1 MYRIIKISLLLLL
14 IISVQGLFG
23 QTTTLDKIPNGIAI
37 QSVARDA
44 NGNAASNRNIYLKV
58 ELRQGTAT
66 GEAVLL
72 ETHTVTSNDEG
83 IFNFYI
89 GQGIRVSGVN
99 SLIFLDWKGKIY
111 FLNIKMAIEPS
122 LPTPGWVLDKEYVDL
137 GTSQIWSVPYAF
149 TSYRSVIADSAFS
162 IAGIL
167 AGVNGGTGVSNVGKT
182 ITLGRNFEIQGL
194 GNLKFNT
201 TGPTTLTL
209 PLKGTLVTSE
219 SLDTLI
225 NKYLL
230 SPTFLGSPKTPTPDI
245 KSNDSSVAS
254 TQFVKSVISS
264 EINTLNTKLSTTLDT
279 TAGAKLKIADTS
291 VMLSKRIERDTASLS
306 NRINLKVNT
315 LNASID
321 SSLYVNGLVTID
333 SVVTINDSLNVKGQA
348 RFDSLL
354 TIYDSLRVKGNVLI
368 DTNLTV
374 NKITTL
380 NDSLIVKGGARIDQ
394 SILAKSKL
402 YVSDSVIAKGNVK
415 IDNNLNV
422 GKVASLNDSLYVKG
436 QARFDSLL
444 TINDSLRVK
453 GNVLIDTNLTVG
465 KDLEIKGNL
474 ILNRGLDF
482 NDSLIVQKGARI
494 EQSILDKSKLYVSDS
509 ILAKGNVKIDN
520 NLIVAKVTSL
530 NDSLYVKGQ
539 ARFDSLLTINDSL
552 RVKGNVLIDT
562 NLTVG
567 KDLEVK
573 GNLILNSGLQFNDSL
588 IVSKGAR
595 IEQSILAKSKLYVSD
610 SILAKGNVKIDNNLN
625 VNKVTSLNDSLYVK
639 GQARFDSLLTIND
652 SLRVKGNVLIDSNL
666 TVLGR
671 LSLSTALQFNDSLIV
686 SKGARIDQ
694 SILAKSKLYV
704 SDSILAKGNV
714 LIDNNLNVT
723 KVTSLNDSLYVKG
736 QARFDSLLT
745 INDSLRVKGNVLID
759 TNLTVNKIT
768 TLNDSL
774 IVKGGARIDLSIL
787 AKSKLFVT
795 DSIIAKGNV
804 LIDNNLNVTKVTSLN
819 DSLFVKGQAR
829 LDSLLTINDSLRVKG
844 NVLIDTNLT
853 VKRTTTLNDSLI
865 VKGGLRVDQNILAK
879 SKLTVTDSIL
889 AKGNM
894 KIDGVLTVNGLNIYD
909 SIMKYYT
916 GKLNVNDTS
925 AMLLAYLTKIND
937 LYAKN
942 AETNSDVAL
951 KLYKSDTSSLSNRIN
966 LKVTAADTA
975 AWLNS
980 RFARDTASLSKRI
993 DSLRTGSGELATTK
1007 LNISDSILFLRKT
1020 DTAAML
1026 SKRIQRDT
1034 ANLSRRLDLLSDQT
1048 FVNNN
1053 AKLNITDTSK
1063 LLQKKDTIT
1072 LSNRIDAIALSSNVF
1087 TSDITLNMGSGKTFG
1102 KYANGET
1109 ILSKGKSI
1117 DEVIFDIVT
1126 KAISPTYSGPSLTLS
1141 MGYSGN
1147 IEIGTNLGTLTFVPT
1162 YTQNDV
1168 GNVTSI
1174 SYKKN
1179 TVELTR
1185 NTGTPIVTDNLGTL
1199 SSTTTYE
1206 VVYNYG
1212 AGTTVKKNN
1221 LGVDDPTGMKLASSI
1236 SASVTLTPISYRYW
1250 GMTTN
1255 SSASITD
1262 ADIRAMVGGSR
1273 DYSSS
1278 KLKTEFT
1285 ITGPG
1290 GAGPVKYA
1298 YYAVPHDASGTI
1310 TSIKAGGFESI
1321 AAFDVITRDFVNAL
1335 GYTVSYD
1342 IYVQKNSG
1350 TDNVTLIIN

>member
-1 MYRIIKISLLLLL
+1 MYRVIKISLLLLL

-23 QTTTLDKIPNGIAI
+23 QTTPDKIPNGIAI

-66 GEAVLL
+66 GESVLL
-72 ETHTVTSNDEG
+72 ETHQVTSNDEG

-89 GQGIRVSGVN
+89 GQGTRVSGIN

-149 TSYRSVIADSAFS
+149 TSYRSVVADSANS
-162 IAGIL
+162 ISGIL
-167 AGVNGGTGVSNVGKT
+167 AGANGGTGVSNVGKT

-201 TGPTTLTL
+201 VGPTNLTL

-254 TQFVKSVISS
+254 TQFVKSVINS
-264 EINTLNTKLSTTLDT
+264 EINTLNTKLSSTLDT
-279 TAGAKLKIADTS
+279 SAGAKLKISDTL
-291 VMLSKRIERDTASLS
+291 VMLSNRFERDTASLS
-306 NRINLKVNT
+306 NRINQKVNT
-315 LNASID
+315 LNAKID
-321 SSLYVNGLVTID
+321 SSLYVNGLVKID

-354 TIYDSLRVKGNVLI
+354 TINDSLRVKGNVLI

-374 NKITTL
+374 GKDLEIKGNLIL
-380 NDSLIVKGGARIDQ
+380 NSGLQFNDSLIVSKGARIEQ

-402 YVSDSVIAKGNVK
+402 YVSDSVLAKGNVK

-422 GKVASLNDSLYVKG
+422 GKVTSLNDSLYVKG

-474 ILNRGLDF
+474 ILN
-482 NDSLIVQKGARI
+482 
-494 EQSILDKSKLYVSDS
+494 
-509 ILAKGNVKIDN
+509 
-520 NLIVAKVTSL
+520 
-530 NDSLYVKGQ
+530 
-539 ARFDSLLTINDSL
+539 
-552 RVKGNVLIDT
+552 
-562 NLTVG
+562 
-567 KDLEVK
+567 
-573 GNLILNSGLQFNDSL
+573 SGLQFNDSL

-610 SILAKGNVKIDNNLN
+610 SVIAKGNVKIGNNLN
-625 VNKVTSLNDSLYVK
+625 VGKVTSLNDSLYVK

-736 QARFDSLLT
+736 QVRFDSLLT

-774 IVKGGARIDLSIL
+774 IVKGGARFDQGIL

-795 DSIIAKGNV
+795 DSVIAKGNV
-804 LIDNNLNVTKVTSLN
+804 QIDNNLNVGKVTSLN
-819 DSLFVKGQAR
+819 DSLYVKGQAR
-829 LDSLLTINDSLRVKG
+829 FDSLLTINDSLRVKG

-853 VKRTTTLNDSLI
+853 VNKITTLNDSLI
-865 VKGGLRVDQNILAK
+865 VKGGMRVDQNILAK
-879 SKLTVTDSIL
+879 SKLTVTDSLL
-889 AKGNM
+889 AKGNV
-894 KIDGVLTVNGLNIYD
+894 KIDNNLFVKGRNIDD
-909 SIMKYYT
+909 SIMRYT
-916 GKLNVNDTS
+916 WSKVNVSDTS
-925 AMLLAYLTKIND
+925 NMLADYLRKIND
-937 LYAKN
+937 LYSSISASN
-942 AETNSDVAL
+942 GEIAN
-951 KLYKSDTSSLSNRIN
+951 KLAISDTAFLLQKRDTFTLSNRIN
-966 LKVTAADTA
+966 LKLNLSDTA
-975 AWLNS
+975 SMLSN
-980 RFARDTASLSKRI
+980 RIQRDTASLSNRI
-993 DSLRTGSGELATTK
+993 DKLVTGSGDLATTK
-1007 LNISDSILFLRKT
+1007 LNIT
-1020 DTAAML
+1020 DTSRLLAKIDTANML
-1026 SKRIQRDT
+1026 SSRFQRDT
-1034 ANLSRRLDLLSDQT
+1034 AYLSRRLDLLDQAT

-1053 AKLNITDTSK
+1053 LKLNITDTSN

-1072 LSNRIDAIALSSNVF
+1072 LSNRIDALAQSSNVF
-1087 TSDITLNMGSGKTFG
+1087 TSDITLNMGAGKTFG
-1102 KYANGET
+1102 KYSNGET
-1109 ILSKGKSI
+1109 IPSRGKSI
-1117 DEVIFDIVT
+1117 DDVIKDIVT
-1126 KAISPTYSGPSLTLS
+1126 LVIHPTYTRPTAGLS
-1141 MGYSGN
+1141 MGSSGDF
-1147 IEIGTNLGTLTFVPT
+1147 EIGTNLGTLTFSPNF
-1162 YTQNDV
+1162 TQNDG
-1168 GNVTSI
+1168 GNFTAI

-1179 TVELTR
+1179 GVEIA
-1185 NTGTPIVTDNLGTL
+1185 NNAGSPSVTDNVGTL
-1199 SSTTTYE
+1199 SATTNYQVTYT
-1206 VVYNYG
+1206 YG

-1221 LGVDDPTGMKLASSI
+1221 INVDDPVGMITASTVNSGI
-1236 SASVTLTPISYRYW
+1236 ITLTPRSYRYW

-1262 ADIRAMVGGSR
+1262 ANILAMVGGSKEF
-1273 DYSSS
+1273 SSS
-1278 KLKTEFT
+1278 KLKSEFT

-1298 YYAVPHDASGTI
+1298 FYAVPSGNSGTI

-1321 AAFDVITRDFVNAL
+1321 AAFDVITRNFVNAQ